1 MGKNNLG
8 IKFDKEKLRYDL
20 LPPEILEAA
29 ATIFTFGANK
39 YGANNWQKLEDF
51 DNRYYAALERHIQA
65 WRKGEKVDKESG
77 ESHLSHALVNVM
89 FLLWNEL
96 NNEQYAINK

>member
-1 MGKNNLG
+1 MEEG

-51 DNRYYAALERHIQA
+51 ENRYYAALERHIQA

-77 ESHLSHALVNVM
+77 EPHLSHALVNVM

-96 NNEQYAINK
+96 NNKRG

>member
-1 MGKNNLG
+1 MKKNNLG

-20 LPPEILEAA
+20 LPPEVLEAA

-51 DNRYYAALERHIQA
+51 NNRYYAALERHIQA
-65 WRKGEKVDKESG
+65 WRKGEEVDEESG
-77 ESHLSHALVNVM
+77 ESHLSHALVNIM

-96 NNEQYAINK
+96 NN

>member
-1 MGKNNLG
+1 MEEG

-29 ATIFTFGANK
+29 ATILTF
-39 YGANNWQKLEDF
+39 GANNWQKLEDF
-51 DNRYYAALERHIQA
+51 NNRYYAALERHIQA

-77 ESHLSHALVNVM
+77 EPHLSHALVNVM

-96 NNEQYAINK
+96 NNK

>member
-1 MGKNNLG
+1 MTKNNLG

-51 DNRYYAALERHIQA
+51 NNRYYAALERHIQA

-77 ESHLSHALVNVM
+77 ERHLSHALVNVM

-96 NNEQYAINK
+96 NNK